1 MRIQGKVLS
10 DENLIYQKRIYQT
23 RYTVHY
29 HMRKIVQNQIWQTLG
44 RSPVNVLSRTDTLLK
59 ALSSQAIKTSK
70 DGDCTTSL
78 DNPSNTWL
86 FHAGK
91 VFSWFQSETFL
102 HQFTIIVSDS
112 IFSKNL
118 PACSS
123 RQLSGPC
130 EMTSPPCWMSP
141 IPLAPAR
148 RAGAPALIILV
159 ASTELTPDYQ
169 CLPHAQARRTPL
181 DVALQM
187 QMNHFMDLLAM
198 FQSTDVHTIP
208 HSFSIYSLLAVF
220 ILNTVSLPLTCYLP
234 TALLNAPGNP
244 STVGKSVGILCPEKG
259 KELFAPFS
267 FICIH

>member
-91 VFSWFQSETFL
+91 VFSWFQPETFL

-141 IPLAPAR
+141 IPLAPAH
-148 RAGAPALIILV
+148 RAGAPAPIILV
-159 ASTELTPDYQ
+159 ALHWTHSRLPMSSSCSGTEDTTGCGIADADESLHGSFGHVSNNRCIYNPTFLFHILLTCCIHSQ
-169 CLPHAQARRTPL
+169 
-181 DVALQM
+181 
-187 QMNHFMDLLAM
+187 
-198 FQSTDVHTIP
+198 
-208 HSFSIYSLLAVF
+208 HSFLAF
-220 ILNTVSLPLTCYLP
+220 NLLP
-234 TALLNAPGNP
+234 TH
-244 STVGKSVGILCPEKG
+244 C
-259 KELFAPFS
+259 FA
-267 FICIH
+267 